1 MLWTTLVL
9 FPVASMMLVTLI
21 ATNSV
26 TEAFS
31 NFPWIFV
38 GSAIFFAHRVAGSNV
53 PFQRRPSVQ
62 SGPLWS
68 RPFRSTTV
76 QSEVIY
82 WKQPRRSSRC
92 GPGKIMEDLLLKS
105 HEFSKMFHK
114 FPRRNEGW
122 NMTKYD
128 DILFMTH
135 MYVFPIF
142 PQSHSGT
149 TFRKLHV
156 GLDLWVPSLYQPSPL
171 DAVVFQ
177 LSRPTSWNKI
187 QKAWTSTCRS
197 LRGRQPLGS
206 AAG

>member
-9 FPVASMMLVTLI
+9 FSLASMMLVTLI

-31 NFPWIFV
+31 NFPWIFW
-38 GSAIFFAHRVAGSNV
+38 SAIFFTPCSRFKRAIPTA
-53 PFQRRPSVQ
+53 PFGPVGPVVQ
-62 SGPLWS
+62 AFPINHGP
-68 RPFRSTTV
+68 V
-76 QSEVIY
+76 
-82 WKQPRRSSRC
+82 
-92 GPGKIMEDLLLKS
+92 GGDLLEAAAQVIKVWTWEDYGRS
-105 HEFSKMFHK
+105 PIKKPWAFQD
-114 FPRRNEGW
+114 FPIRFPEEMKDEIW
-122 NMTKYD
+122 LKYD
-128 DILFMTH
+128 DIFSWN
-135 MYVFPIF
+135 MYFFRFSLKAIMGLP
-142 PQSHSGT
+142 
-149 TFRKLHV
+149 RKLHV